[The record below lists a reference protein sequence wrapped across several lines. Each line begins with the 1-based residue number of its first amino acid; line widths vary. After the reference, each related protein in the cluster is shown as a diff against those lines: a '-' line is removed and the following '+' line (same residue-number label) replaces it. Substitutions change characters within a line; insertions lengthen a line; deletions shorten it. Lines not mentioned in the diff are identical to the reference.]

1 MKKIYIILT
10 HTGTAL
16 SKLIKGYTK
25 DEFSHVSI
33 ALDIELKEM
42 YSFGRLNPNNPFWG
56 GFVHEYIDK
65 GTFKRFYKTR
75 AKVYSLEVT
84 EEQYKSIKSNIDQ
97 IKNNK
102 EDYKFNIIGLFA
114 AGFHKKI
121 EKEKSFYCAVFVKY
135 VMENGAG
142 ISMNRSSS
150 SQSTQGTPVS
160 ASQMQPGDL
169 IFYGNG
175 SRINHVAPYIGN
187 GQIVH
192 ASTYKTGIKISNWN
206 YRTPV
211 KITSVFPR

>member
-1 MKKIYIILT
+1 MRIMKKIYIILT

-42 YSFGRLNPNNPFWG
+42 YSFGRLNPYNPFWA

-84 EEQYKSIKSNIDQ
+84 EEQYKSIKSNIYQ

-102 EDYKFNIIGLFA
+102 ENYKFNIIGLFA

-121 EKEKSFYCAVFVKY
+121 EKEKFFYCAEFVKY
-135 VMENGAG
+135 VMEKADIKTDLPDIVKPEDFKNIKELQEIYGGLLRKYQSPKINVVELIRNNLLIYTNKKEG
-142 ISMNRSSS
+142 I
-150 SQSTQGTPVS
+150 
-160 ASQMQPGDL
+160 
-169 IFYGNG
+169 I
-175 SRINHVAPYIGN
+175 
-187 GQIVH
+187 
-192 ASTYKTGIKISNWN
+192 
-206 YRTPV
+206 
-211 KITSVFPR
+211 

>member
-1 MKKIYIILT
+1 MRRMKKIYIILT

-16 SKLIKGYTK
+16 SKLIKEYTK

-42 YSFGRLNPNNPFWG
+42 YSFGRLNPNNPFCG

-84 EEQYKSIKSNIDQ
+84 EEQYRSIKSNIDQ

-114 AGFHKKI
+114 VGFHKKI
-121 EKEKSFYCAVFVKY
+121 KKQKSFYCAEFIKY
-135 VMENGAG
+135 VMEKADIKTDLPDIVKPEDFKNIKELQEIYVGLLSKYQFPKINVVELIRNNLLMYTNKKEG
-142 ISMNRSSS
+142 I
-150 SQSTQGTPVS
+150 
-160 ASQMQPGDL
+160 
-169 IFYGNG
+169 I
-175 SRINHVAPYIGN
+175 
-187 GQIVH
+187 
-192 ASTYKTGIKISNWN
+192 
-206 YRTPV
+206 
-211 KITSVFPR
+211 